1 MNGATGYRLGKRA
14 VTQDR
19 TRQRITGAAE
29 RLYLERW
36 YDDVSLREVAGE
48 AGVALQTVVN
58 HFGSKGGLLAA
69 VAESVGTGVDRRR
82 DEVAAGDV
90 AGGVAMI
97 VDEYERIGDGIVRMI
112 ALEGRVEEL
121 APLLAGGRAVHR
133 GWVERVFAAWLT
145 AESAAERER
154 RTVMLIAATD
164 VLTWKILRREQGLS
178 RDDAEAAMRESV
190 VALTDRF
197 DAGARPRGRE
207 AREASEAAAG

>member
-1 MNGATGYRLGKRA
+1 VNGATRYRLGKRA
-14 VTQDR
+14 VAQDR

-48 AGVALQTVVN
+48 ADVALQTVVN
-58 HFGSKGGLLAA
+58 NFGSKGGLLAA
-69 VAESVGTGVDRRR
+69 VAESVARGVDQRR

-90 AGGVAMI
+90 GGGVATL

-133 GWVERVFAAWLT
+133 SWVERVFASWLT
-145 AESAAERER
+145 VEPSGERER

-178 RDDAEAAMRESV
+178 RDDAETAMRESV
-190 VALTDRF
+190 LALTDRF
-197 DAGARPRGRE
+197 EAGTRLPARGAGGAVRG
-207 AREASEAAAG
+207 

>member
-19 TRQRITGAAE
+19 TRQRILDAAE

-36 YDDVSLREVAGE
+36 YDDVSLREVAAE

-58 HFGSKGGLLAA
+58 HFGSKGALLAA
-69 VAESVGTGVDRRR
+69 VAETVGGGVDRRR

-90 AGGVAMI
+90 AGGVAML

-121 APLLAGGRAVHR
+121 VPLLAGGRAVHR
-133 GWVERVFAAWLT
+133 GWVERVFAAWLNVR
-145 AESAAERER
+145 SAAERER

-178 RDDAEAAMRESV
+178 RDGAEAAMRESV
-190 VALTDRF
+190 LALTDRF
-197 DAGARPRGRE
+197 GSGAGSAARDVSATVVG
-207 AREASEAAAG
+207 

>member
-14 VTQDR
+14 VAQDR
-19 TRQRITGAAE
+19 TRQRITAAAE

-48 AGVALQTVVN
+48 SGVALQTVVN

-69 VAESVGTGVDRRR
+69 VAESVGRGVDQRR
-82 DEVAAGDV
+82 DEVAVGDV
-90 AGGVAMI
+90 GGGVATL

-133 GWVERVFAAWLT
+133 GWVERVFASWLT
-145 AESAAERER
+145 AVPAAERER

-178 RDDAEAAMRESV
+178 RDDAEVAIHESV
-190 VALTDRF
+190 LALTDRF
-197 DAGARPRGRE
+197 DSCAGSP
-207 AREASEAAAG
+207 AREVSEAVGR

>member
-14 VTQDR
+14 LTQDL
-19 TRQRITGAAE
+19 TRQRILEAGQ

-69 VAESVGTGVDRRR
+69 VAESVGGDVDRHR
-82 DEVAAGDV
+82 DEVVAGDI
-90 AGGVAMI
+90 AGAVAML

-133 GWVERVFAAWLT
+133 GWVERVFAAWLP
-145 AESAAERER
+145 AAPGAERER

-178 RDDAEAAMRESV
+178 RDGTEAAMRESV
-190 VALTDRF
+190 DALTAGF
-197 DAGARPRGRE
+197 EADAPSPGDG
-207 AREASEAAAG
+207 SGSG

>member
-69 VAESVGTGVDRRR
+69 VTERVGGRIDRRR

-90 AGGVAMI
+90 AGAIAMLI
-97 VDEYERIGDGIVRMI
+97 GEYEELGDAIVRML

-121 APLLAGGRAVHR
+121 TPLLARGRAVHR
-133 GWVERVFAAWLT
+133 DWVERVFAASL
-145 AESAAERER
+145 APGRER
-154 RTVMLIAATD
+154 KRRMVMLIAATD
-164 VLTWKILRREQGLS
+164 VLTWKILRREQGLTRS
-178 RDDAEAAMRESV
+178 DSETAMRESV
-190 VALTDRF
+190 LALIDQFEGT
-197 DAGARPRGRE
+197 RP
-207 AREASEAAAG
+207 